1 MDMDIICATRYDI
14 QYQMCAHKCSLVIVT
29 VSDRPGRKMF
39 YVTAELAAASGIGA
53 VIVVIIAV
61 VSVYCMCKKMRA
73 NMRSE
78 LRAAEKSMFEVG
90 KQAGTNIN
98 LQMTPSMRTGWCLA
112 CTSINNIVII
122 LTHDW

>member
-1 MDMDIICATRYDI
+1 MDMGIICTTRYAI

-29 VSDRPGRKMF
+29 VSDRPDREIF
-39 YVTAELAAASGIGA
+39 YATDVAAAAGIGA
-53 VIVVIIAV
+53 VIVLAIAV
-61 VSVYCMCKKMRA
+61 VLVYCMCKKMRA